1 VVEAATPVA
10 VVVRMAEDPPAAAP
24 AAEVLQLPPAR
35 PAAAA
40 ATTKFSGL
48 LLNTLRAKGHPVIS
62 EWPYFLLDRLCPKQ
76 NIFDSTVAIESPYD
90 AAIS

>member
-24 AAEVLQLPPAR
+24 VEVLQLPPAR